1 MPIHQTLTDENGIQY
16 RVVKSSWLK
25 VVTGIAI
32 IEFILI
38 FAIIA
43 GLIDNIRAVE
53 DTLKYSTK
61 MSQRNAAITELL
73 MNRTVIQ
80 QQMFL
85 TLCEMDTLRAEPCV
99 IRDNNWWAD
108 PEKYPLIAD
117 DPESV
122 SLFPPKKK

>member
-1 MPIHQTLTDENGIQY
+1 MVIHETLSDEAGTKY
-16 RVVKSSWLK
+16 RVVKTSWLK
-25 VVTGIAI
+25 AVMAIAV

-85 TLCEMDTLRAEPCV
+85 TLCEMDNLRAEPCL
-99 IRDNNWWAD
+99 IRDNWWAD
-108 PEKYPLIAD
+108 PAKYPLIAD
-117 DPESV
+117 DPESI
-122 SLFPPKKK
+122 SLFPPKK